1 MIDHMLFDK
10 HKYISDVQILNGF
23 IDTKL
28 IGKTI
33 TRSNYKVYWANV
45 AGGVAGGSEMDF
57 GVDDSSLSTEIPDDV
72 DTYSITSTGE
82 IYSLKLSEQQ
92 TPYFLVNLHETVDHG
107 VGDGVH
113 VSFVKASDVM
123 KRVLAGE
130 SL

>member
-1 MIDHMLFDK
+1 MIDHMFFDK
-10 HKYISDVQILNGF
+10 HKYISDVQVLNGF

-33 TRSNYKVYWANV
+33 TRSNYKVYWADV
-45 AGGVAGGSEMDF
+45 DGGSEMDF
-57 GVDDSSLSTEIPDDV
+57 GVDDSLLSTKIPDDV
-72 DTYSITSTGE
+72 DNYSITSTGE
-82 IYSLKLSEQQ
+82 IYSLKLSKQQ
-92 TPYFLVNLHETVDHG
+92 TPFFLVNLHETVDNG

-123 KRVLAGE
+123 KRALAGE

>member
-10 HKYISDVQILNGF
+10 HKYISDVQVLNGF

-33 TRSNYKVYWANV
+33 TRSNYKVYWAN
-45 AGGVAGGSEMDF
+45 VAGGSEMDF

-82 IYSLKLSEQQ
+82 IYSLKLSKQQ
-92 TPYFLVNLHETVDHG
+92 TPF
-107 VGDGVH
+107 
-113 VSFVKASDVM
+113 F
-123 KRVLAGE
+123 
-130 SL
+130 

>member
-92 TPYFLVNLHETVDHG
+92 TPYFWLIFMKPLIMVLVMEFTFLLSKHQ
-107 VGDGVH
+107 
-113 VSFVKASDVM
+113 M
-123 KRVLAGE
+123 L
-130 SL
+130 